1 MDNQTGLAILS
12 TVLND
17 MSYKNSMAS
26 QNNSAGIDVQDLHR
40 LLLKGCYYLETEVTH
55 FIPESGN

>member
-40 LLLKGCYYLETEVTH
+40 LLLKGCYYLETQVTYL
-55 FIPESGN
+55 IPESGN